1 MSFPWVPGL
10 SDLADRHVH
19 LDGGLARALAGTSVS
34 ARALTAHR
42 QPLSMTHAA
51 VAAQVHQPLDR
62 HRHLAAQVAFDREAP
77 DVFADLLQLA
87 VGEVLDLARALHAGG
102 GADRLRAGA
111 ADAEDRRQRDLGV
124 LMVRDVDA
132 CYACH
137 GRNLKLYQFEQ
148 DVINLGVACGGG
160 ASEKS
165 APPPCRARSCTFRR
179 ISLL

>member
-1 MSFPWVPGL
+1 MVPGL

-19 LDGGLARALAGTSVS
+19 LDGGLARALAGASVS
-34 ARALTAHR
+34 ARALAAHR
-42 QPLSMTHAA
+42 QPLAMAHAA
-51 VAAQVHQPLDR
+51 VAAQVHQALDR
-62 HRHLAAQVAFDREAP
+62 HRDLAAQVAFDREAP
-77 DVFADLLQLA
+77 DVFADLLELA

-137 GRNLKLYQFEQ
+137 GRNVKLYQFEQ
-148 DVINLGVACGGG
+148 DVINLGVACGGAPG
-160 ASEKS
+160 KS
-165 APPPCRARSCTFRR
+165 PSPRPFRR
-179 ISLL
+179 TPCPFRTFSLPRS